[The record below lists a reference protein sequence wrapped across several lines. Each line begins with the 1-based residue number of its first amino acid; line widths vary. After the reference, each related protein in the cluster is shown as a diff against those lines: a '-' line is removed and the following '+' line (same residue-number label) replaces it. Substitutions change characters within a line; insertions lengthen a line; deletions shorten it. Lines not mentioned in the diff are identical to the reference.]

1 MAELK
6 YHIPSDE
13 ELALIERE
21 SRERDEVE
29 PRVQSFRFDASSGRM
44 TLEMRGGASVSF
56 DPRTVRGLEAASD
69 EELAGLELIGE
80 GELLHWDAIDV
91 HMTTVALLQIVF
103 KMRDLF
109 ASARRGGASRS
120 PAKAEA
126 ARVNGQKGGRPR
138 KLSQAA

>member
-1 MAELK
+1 MTMH
-6 YHIPSDE
+6 YHIPSNE
-13 ELALIERE
+13 ELAQIERE

-29 PRVQSFRFDASSGRM
+29 PRVLSFCFDSSSGRM

-56 DPRTVRGLEAASD
+56 NPRTVRGLEAASD
-69 EELAGLELIGE
+69 EEMAGLELVGE

-103 KMRDLF
+103 KMREMF
-109 ASARRGGASRS
+109 AAARKGGASRS

-126 ARVNGQKGGRPR
+126 ARANGQKSGRPR
-138 KLSQAA
+138 GLSRAA